1 MKSKFSFL
9 FLSLVAMLFIA
20 ACSDD
25 DDDKKAPDYQPN
37 SAVETTFKQMFPSA
51 TNVLWSEKDDY
62 GVADFLNNQTQ
73 TVAWFNN
80 QGVWYLTEALV
91 ATTAIPKVITDAI
104 ANSDYKN
111 WKVVD
116 ASHLD
121 RVNMVPAYVVEVTS
135 NNNVEDLYYTETGY
149 LFDTVEQEHT
159 GNKAEPTPVDQ
170 TVLAM
175 VKQQYPAAKIVNIEK
190 DNNYDV
196 TLIDSNTY
204 FDYILSS
211 DYKWIQ
217 SEYAQSWSG
226 TPQAVKDALERDG
239 FAYNELYDTVTRL
252 IRPDGTNT
260 ITLYLVEM
268 DNSTGDKTVYYTPD
282 GTRVNG

>member
-9 FLSLVAMLFIA
+9 FLSLVAMFFIA

-80 QGVWYLTEALV
+80 QGVWYLTEASV

-135 NNNVEDLYYTETGY
+135 NNNVEDLYYSETGY

-159 GNKAEPTPVDQ
+159 GNKAQPTPVDQ

-196 TLIDSNTY
+196 TLIDNNTY

-217 SEYAQSWSG
+217 SEYAQSWSD

>member
-9 FLSLVAMLFIA
+9 FLSLVAMFFVA

-196 TLIDSNTY
+196 TLIDNNTY

>member
-9 FLSLVAMLFIA
+9 FLSLVAMFFVA

-260 ITLYLVEM
+260 ITLYLIEM

>member
-9 FLSLVAMLFIA
+9 FLSLVAMFFIA

-37 SAVETTFKQMFPSA
+37 SAVETTFKQMFPNA

-62 GVADFLNNQTQ
+62 GVANFLNSQTQ

-80 QGVWYLTEALV
+80 QGVWFLTEASV

-121 RVNMVPAYVVEVTS
+121 RMNMVPAYVVEVTS
-135 NNNVEDLYYTETGY
+135 NNNVEDLYYSETGY

-204 FDYILSS
+204 FDFILSS
-211 DYKWIQ
+211 DYKWVQ

>member
-9 FLSLVAMLFIA
+9 FLSLVAMFFIA

-196 TLIDSNTY
+196 TLIDNNTY

>member
-9 FLSLVAMLFIA
+9 FLSLVAMFFIA

-37 SAVETTFKQMFPSA
+37 SAVETTFKQMFPNA

-62 GVADFLNNQTQ
+62 GVADFLNSQTQ

-80 QGVWYLTEALV
+80 QGVWYLTEASV

-149 LFDTVEQEHT
+149 LFNTVEQEHT

-204 FDYILSS
+204 FDFILSS
-211 DYKWIQ
+211 DYKWVQ

>member
-9 FLSLVAMLFIA
+9 FLSLAAMFFIA

-37 SAVETTFKQMFPSA
+37 SAVETTFKQMFPNA

-62 GVADFLNNQTQ
+62 GVADFLNSQTQ
-73 TVAWFNN
+73 TAAWFNN
-80 QGVWYLTEALV
+80 QGVWFLTEALV

>member
-91 ATTAIPKVITDAI
+91 ATTAIPQVITDAI

>member
-9 FLSLVAMLFIA
+9 FLSLVAMFFVA

>member
-9 FLSLVAMLFIA
+9 FLSLVAMFFIA

-62 GVADFLNNQTQ
+62 GVADFLNSQTQ

-80 QGVWYLTEALV
+80 QGVWYLTEASV

-135 NNNVEDLYYTETGY
+135 NNNVEDLYYSETGY

-175 VKQQYPAAKIVNIEK
+175 VKQQYPAVKIVNIEK

-204 FDYILSS
+204 FDFILSS
-211 DYKWIQ
+211 DYKWVQ